1 LLHPFKIT
9 WRNLVKDRQ
18 FTLLNLLGLSTGL
31 ACTFLI
37 YLWIVDEMTVD
48 KFNEKDEQ
56 LYQVMENINTEN
68 GIRTITGT
76 PGLLGR
82 ALAEE
87 VSGIQYSASV
97 LPSSW
102 FPFKGVVTADEIH
115 LKADAQ
121 YVSTHY
127 FDIFS
132 IDIIES
138 NKTKL
143 FDGTNAVMISDE
155 FAKKLFHTTENV
167 IGKMVKWDQSEFGGV
182 FQISG
187 VFKKPPSNSTEKFDL
202 IFNYALVLEKRPNL
216 LNYGNSDPSTFVI
229 LGKEADVAALNI
241 QIRDFASRKN
251 PEAKQTIFLTKFS
264 DRYLHGNYE
273 NGKQVGGRIVYVQLF
288 SIIALIILVIACI
301 NFMNLSTAKASRR
314 LKEIGIKKV
323 VGATRSTLIRQFIG
337 EAMLMTFISLIVAM
351 GFIILL
357 LPVFN
362 EITGK
367 ALHVTFSFGLTSS
380 VIGIALLTAIVAGSY
395 PAFYLSRFNP
405 VFVLKGKLPT
415 SVGELM
421 VRKGLVVF
429 QFTLTIIFIAAVLI
443 VYHQLQFI
451 QSKNLGYNRDHIVHF
466 DIPLE
471 NDSAKFASASAFVKS
486 LNNIPGVVSA
496 SSYYHNLTGDH
507 GMIAGFEWPGKTPG
521 MDIDFSNLEVG
532 YNFLETAGIHL
543 KEGRNFS
550 QTPNSS
556 NEIIF
561 NETAIRQMGLRD
573 PVGKRVKFWGM
584 EREIIGVAADFN
596 FKSLYQPVK
605 PCFFQVYPVMPNVMV
620 RINAAAED
628 ATIAAIG
635 RSFNTFVPGM
645 AFDYRFLDEDYNAL
659 YASEKRISV
668 LARYFAG
675 LAILIAALGL
685 FGLAAFSAQRR
696 QKEIGI
702 RKVIGASFTEIVGL
716 MSADYLRLVA
726 VSIILATPVAWYVMS
741 RWLENFSYRINI
753 GWSVF
758 VISGGIALVI
768 AAIPVSYQSIKI
780 ALINPVKSLRTE

>member
-1 LLHPFKIT
+1 M
-9 WRNLVKDRQ
+9 KDRQ

-31 ACTFLI
+31 ACSFLI
-37 YLWIVDEMTVD
+37 YLWIVDELNVD
-48 KFNEKDEQ
+48 KYNEKDAQ

-68 GIRTITGT
+68 GIRTISGT
-76 PGLLGR
+76 AGLLGK

-87 VSGIQYSASV
+87 TAGIEYSASV

-102 FPFKGVVTADEIH
+102 FPFKGVVTAAETH

-121 YVSTHY
+121 YVSRHY

-132 IDIIES
+132 VDIKEGDT
-138 NKTKL
+138 TK
-143 FDGTNAVMISDE
+143 FFEGTSSVMISDE
-155 FAKKLFHTTENV
+155 FAEKLFHTTENI
-167 IGKMVKWDQSEFGGV
+167 IGKMLKWDQSEFGGV

-187 VFKKPPSNSTEKFDL
+187 VFKKTPSNATEKFDL
-202 IFNYALVLEKRPNL
+202 IFNYALVLERRPNL
-216 LNYGNSDPSTFVI
+216 LNYTNSDPSTFVVLRKGVDI
-229 LGKEADVAALNI
+229 AALNI
-241 QIRDFASRKN
+241 QIRDFAARKN
-251 PEAKQTIFLTKFS
+251 PQAKQTIFLAKFS

-337 EAMLMTFISLIVAM
+337 ESMLMTFISLLVSI
-351 GFIILL
+351 GFIVLL

-367 ALHVTFSFGLTSS
+367 TLHITFSYGLVASVFGITLIT
-380 VIGIALLTAIVAGSY
+380 ALVAGSY

-405 VFVLKGKLPT
+405 VFVLKGKLTT
-415 SVGELM
+415 SFGELL

-429 QFTLTIIFIAAVLI
+429 QFTLTVVFIAAVLI
-443 VYHQLQFI
+443 VYRQLNFI
-451 QSKNLGYNRDHIVHF
+451 QSKNLGYSRDHIIHF

-471 NDSAKFASASAFVKS
+471 NDSAQFAAASAFVQS
-486 LNNIPGVVSA
+486 LNNISGVVSA

-521 MDIDFSNLEVG
+521 MDIEFSNLEVG
-532 YNFLETAGIHL
+532 YNFLETAGIRL

-550 QTPNSS
+550 QTPNTS

-561 NETAIRQMGLRD
+561 NETAIKQMGLRD

-596 FKSLYQPVK
+596 FESLYQPVK

-620 RINAAAED
+620 RINAGAED
-628 ATIAAIG
+628 ATIAAIS

-702 RKVIGASFTEIVGL
+702 RKVIGASVSEIVKL
-716 MSADYLRLVA
+716 MSTDYLRLVA
-726 VSIILATPVAWYVMS
+726 VAIILATPLAWYVMS
-741 RWLENFSYRINI
+741 RWLENFSYRIDM

-758 VISGGIALVI
+758 AISGGIALLI
-768 AAIPVSYQSIKI
+768 AAIPISYQSIKI
-780 ALINPVKSLRTE
+780 ALVNPVKSLRTE

>member
-1 LLHPFKIT
+1 M
-9 WRNLVKDRQ
+9 KDRQ

-31 ACTFLI
+31 ACSFLI
-37 YLWIVDEMTVD
+37 YLWIVDEMKVD
-48 KFNEKDEQ
+48 KYNAKDAQ
-56 LYQVMENINTEN
+56 LYQVLENINTEN

-76 PGLLGR
+76 AGLLGK

-87 VSGIQYSASV
+87 MPGIEYSASV

-102 FPFKGVVTADEIH
+102 FPFKGVITEGETH

-121 YVSTHY
+121 YVSAHY

-132 IDIIES
+132 VDI
-138 NKTKL
+138 TKGSKAK
-143 FDGTNAVMISDE
+143 FFEGTTSVMISDE
-155 FAKKLFHTTENV
+155 FAQKLFHSNENAV
-167 IGKMVKWDQSEFGGV
+167 GKMVKWDQSEFGGV

-187 VFKKPPSNSTEKFDL
+187 VFKKPPSTATEKFDL
-202 IFNYALVLEKRPNL
+202 IFNYALVLERRPNL
-216 LNYGNSDPSTFVI
+216 LNYTNSDPSTFV
-229 LGKEADVAALNI
+229 LLKKGVNLTALNI
-241 QIRDFASRKN
+241 QIKDFPARKN
-251 PEAKQTIFLTKFS
+251 PQAKQTIFLTKFS
-264 DRYLHGNYE
+264 DRYLNGNYE
-273 NGKQVGGRIVYVQLF
+273 NGAQVGGRIVYVHLF
-288 SIIALIILVIACI
+288 AIIALIILVIACI

-323 VGATRSTLIRQFIG
+323 VGATRATLIRQFIG
-337 EAMLMTFISLIVAM
+337 ESILMTFLSLLVAIV
-351 GFIILL
+351 FIVLL

-367 ALHVTFSFGLTSS
+367 ALNITFTFGLAAS
-380 VIGIALLTAIVAGSY
+380 VFGITLLTALVAGSY

-405 VFVLKGKLPT
+405 VFVLKGKLTT
-415 SVGELM
+415 SFGELM

-429 QFTLTIIFIAAVLI
+429 QFTLTVIFIAAVLI
-443 VYHQLQFI
+443 VYRQLNFI
-451 QSKNLGYNRDHIVHF
+451 QSKNLGYSRDHIIHF

-471 NDSAKFASASAFVKS
+471 NDSAQFVAASTFVQS
-486 LNNIPGVVSA
+486 LNSIPGVVSA

-507 GMIAGFEWPGKTPG
+507 GAIAGFEWPGKTPG
-521 MDIDFSNLEVG
+521 MDIEFSNLEVG
-532 YNFLETAGIHL
+532 YNFLETAGIRM

-550 QTPNSS
+550 QTPNAS

-561 NETAIRQMGLRD
+561 NETAIRQMGLRN

-596 FKSLYQPVK
+596 FESLYQPVK

-620 RINAAAED
+620 RVNAAAED
-628 ATIAAIG
+628 ATIASIA
-635 RSFNTFVPGM
+635 RSFNAFVPGM
-645 AFDYRFLDEDYNAL
+645 AFDYQFLDEDYNAL
-659 YASEKRISV
+659 YASEKRIGV

-702 RKVIGASFTEIVGL
+702 RKVIGASVSGIVQM

-726 VSIILATPVAWYVMS
+726 LAIVLAIPLAWYVMS
-741 RWLENFSYRINI
+741 RWLENFSYRIDI

-758 VISGGIALVI
+758 FISGGIALVI
-768 AAIPVSYQSIKI
+768 AAIPISYQSIKI
-780 ALINPVKSLRTE
+780 ALVNPVKSLRTE